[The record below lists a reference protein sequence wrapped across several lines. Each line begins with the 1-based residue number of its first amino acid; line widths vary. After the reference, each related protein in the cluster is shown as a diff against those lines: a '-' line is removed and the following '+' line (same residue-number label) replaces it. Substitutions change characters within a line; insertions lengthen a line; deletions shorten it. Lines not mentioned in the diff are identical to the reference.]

1 MPGLVA
7 NTLGS
12 SRRTRLAAFSAIV
25 PGDPLCVSRGTIR
38 VPVLRRL
45 PLQVSRRTLGLLG
58 LPVACCT
65 HLEGPCGCPG
75 WRHTL
80 CACCG
85 GPCGCPWCTQRRRDP
100 SGMSLWPPGSSR
112 GTLRMPVLFVR
123 CSQSLLSMCLS
134 PSEVLQ
140 GACVPSPCVSRP
152 VSAMLCVPGPVSVS
166 PVLCPVCCGSRGR
179 GIVTLD

>member
-123 CSQSLLSMCLS
+123 CSQSRVCL
-134 PSEVLQ
+134 PPK
-140 GACVPSPCVSRP
+140 CSRVP
-152 VSAMLCVPGPVSVS
+152 VSHLRVSPAQSLPCYVSPGPC
-166 PVLCPVCCGSRGR
+166 LCPRSCVRCAVGVG
-179 GIVTLD
+179 GGEL